1 MTKLENI
8 SMIKEAN
15 VYFDGKVVSRTIF
28 LSDGSSRKCPYV
40 ARHLYPGPKYSSI
53 FLHFAGD
60 STMTSVVDVA
70 E

>member
-1 MTKLENI
+1 MVYVGAKSC
-8 SMIKEAN
+8 SM
-15 VYFDGKVVSRTIF
+15 SIF
-28 LSDGSSRKCPYV
+28 LRDGSSRKWPYV